1 MLARQVADQLTR
13 GDALASHARDE
24 LGLADARMARPWQAA
39 WASAAAFTAG
49 ACVPVLCALAP
60 GEARVPLVVVVALAA
75 LCLLGAIGARLGGAP
90 MGRAALRVGL
100 WGAAAMALTA
110 AIGALVGT
118 AV

>member
-1 MLARQVADQLTR
+1 MAEQLSR
-13 GDALASHARDE
+13 GDTLAAHARDE
-24 LGLADARMARPWQAA
+24 LGLADARRARPWQAA

-49 ACVPVLCALAP
+49 NPAPVLCALAP
-60 GEARVPLVVVVALAA
+60 GDARVPLVVVVALVA
-75 LCLLGAIGARLGGAP
+75 LCLLAAIGARLGGAP

>member
-1 MLARQVADQLTR
+1 
-13 GDALASHARDE
+13 
-24 LGLADARMARPWQAA
+24 
-39 WASAAAFTAG
+39 
-49 ACVPVLCALAP
+49 
-60 GEARVPLVVVVALAA
+60 
-75 LCLLGAIGARLGGAP
+75 

>member
-1 MLARQVADQLTR
+1 MLGANDGLVSVASLIPGVAASGASR
-13 GDALASHARDE
+13 GDVD
-24 LGLADARMARPWQAA
+24 
-39 WASAAAFTAG
+39 
-49 ACVPVLCALAP
+49 
-60 GEARVPLVVVVALAA
+60 
-75 LCLLGAIGARLGGAP
+75 ARLGGAP